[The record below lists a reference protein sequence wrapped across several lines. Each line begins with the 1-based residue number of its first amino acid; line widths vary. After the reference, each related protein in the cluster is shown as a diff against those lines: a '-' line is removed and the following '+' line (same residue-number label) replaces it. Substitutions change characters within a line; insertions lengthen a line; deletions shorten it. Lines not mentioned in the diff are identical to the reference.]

1 MGYFV
6 MIDPSDNKQTELHQA
21 NSEERPSTSFK
32 SPKFKSP
39 EKSSKSSKKR
49 AYKNSDKKP
58 TSSDSDEDI
67 SKAYDQS
74 VKEDSLLPILKQEL
88 RLKIQTRRLSEGQG
102 ELLPE
107 IEEPKV
113 YELTEEEREKYRRRL
128 LQNRDSL
135 RRSRQKEIEREE
147 ILKQTFDTES
157 SKGESLKRQKLQLLT
172 EREELMRRLREAGM
186 DINENTSYFICKGCK
201 QTIKYP
207 S

>member
-1 MGYFV
+1 
-6 MIDPSDNKQTELHQA
+6 MIDPSDKGKTKLYQT
-21 NSEERPSTSFK
+21 NSEESPSTSFK
-32 SPKFKSP
+32 NPEFKSP
-39 EKSSKSSKKR
+39 EKGSKISKKR
-49 AYKNSDKKP
+49 PHKNSNKKT
-58 TSSDSDEDI
+58 TSSDSDEDL

-107 IEEPKV
+107 REEPKV

-147 ILKQTFDTES
+147 ILKQTFDMET
-157 SKGESLKRQKLQLLT
+157 SKEESLKRQKLQLLT

-186 DINENTSYFICKGCK
+186 DVNENTSSFICKGCK